1 MHGSRATFGRHSQIS
16 PAIPAWRGR
25 NAIVTHSGAMPG
37 WVFSFLP
44 NDEPRDPAR
53 SLARA
58 VGGVVLGFPRP
69 TAVNRAWLPVEAGF
83 QVPPSRKGLMN

>member
-1 MHGSRATFGRHSQIS
+1 MHGSRAMFGRQSQTS

-25 NAIVTHSGAMPG
+25 NCFVTHSGAMPG
-37 WVFSFLP
+37 WVISFLP

-58 VGGVVLGFPRP
+58 VGGVVLGFPRS
-69 TAVNRAWLPVEAGF
+69 TAVNRAWLPVRAGS
-83 QVPPSRKGLMN
+83 QVPPSRKGLMS